1 MKKRMVSL
9 LLVLAMLLSMCPS
22 FVVHS
27 HAAETN
33 GTIFAVENA
42 WSAVG
47 STVKVNILV
56 ENNTGIT
63 YAGLKI
69 SWADGL
75 TLVDAENG
83 SVFGDLT
90 YQEPNRYVQSGTNF
104 IWYGNM
110 MNTIEDGV
118 VLTLTFEVAEDALD
132 STMLKINVAGDSFV
146 DNDLE
151 EFTPRFIGGG
161 VRIVNYIP
169 GDVNGDGAVN
179 GKDLMQYARYASDGY
194 TTDPDGYNIVLNEN
208 AADVNDDGKINGQD
222 LIMIS
227 RYISDGSTTDPDGYN
242 IILKPVT
249 PKCTHANM
257 IHHPYK
263 AVTCTADGNV
273 EYYVCDDCGLYF
285 NNAEAGVELT
295 WDQIVLVSTGHNTVI
310 DEAVAP
316 TYTSTGLT
324 EGSHCS
330 VCGEVFVAQ
339 EIIPVLQ
346 ANYHSITYH
355 NLKTAEYPEVTQYAE
370 HLGTELPEPAAPG
383 YEFMGWYAESD
394 YRTIV
399 DRIPANSTQ
408 DYHLYAKWELVTYNI
423 YFDPANAPE
432 HDNPTTYTVEDRIIL
447 RDPTWAGLAFTGWT
461 DADGKSWKEI
471 PKGTTGDLEL
481 TANWKLMRNIAT
493 PGTNTLMEVEYYA
506 HSNLYVFIYELGT
519 IEHVVLEELNEGAPN
534 TYYHSGAAD
543 FTLSVE
549 QTLEMSEE
557 VANSIART
565 ISKSV
570 STSSEWETSKE
581 WAEEKSIEHSTNE
594 SIGIEIGTDDWPVK
608 TSIEASYGYANAS
621 GKSWGESSTS
631 GGSYGEE
638 TENGEET
645 SSSLAY
651 TTTLSTTTSSSITV
665 PKDSPLGYYSYAHV
679 GNIRVFGIVT
689 YDPDTQRVYLN
700 TYSMLDN
707 MHDMLLYYPTVDAMN
722 HPTCETLEYKIPRDK
737 ISEDLDKAYFVEYK
751 ANGGTGTMNSSMHTI
766 GGKEKLLENEFTR
779 EGYIFTGWESRN
791 EDGTIKSFF
800 DNNQVI
806 EDIATRGELV
816 TLYAQWEPVKYT
828 INYDVNQT
836 NGATT
841 TVQYRPEPTVC
852 KYDEDVKL
860 ADTPMLPGYSFLGWY
875 YTYVEGK
882 ETKTAKLGD
891 AGEVLEKANLV
902 NTQDGSFNVFAKW
915 EANTYTLSF
924 ELNGGTMDTTSKS
937 VVFDSQ
943 YGSLGVPQKADHVF
957 VGWYLADG
965 TTEITA
971 NEYVRIYEDHK
982 VYAKWLKS
990 KATIYER
997 DDIHNPGVP
1006 DVEIDDDDAFWH
1018 EEVNPGFNKEDLIKA
1033 GYTQLHIVV
1042 HFDLCEIDQG
1052 NQWMRLEAWYDKE
1065 NTVIKEW
1072 KYNSTPSGWTY
1083 YEESYTI
1090 PLDSSYTSDSCA
1102 FYVGYDAWGNGNDD
1116 WWLGDTC
1123 YTVTALKN

>member
-295 WDQIVLVSTGHNTVI
+295 WDQILLVSAGHNTVI

-316 TYTSTGLT
+316 TYENTGLT

-594 SIGIEIGTDDWPVK
+594 SIGIEIGKEAWPVK

-689 YDPDTQRVYLN
+689 YDPETQRVYLN

-737 ISEDLDKAYFVEYK
+737 ISEALDKAYFVKYD

-766 GGKEKLLENEFTR
+766 GGEEKLLENQFTR
-779 EGYIFTGWESRN
+779 KGYIFTGWESRN

-836 NGATT
+836 NGAST

-937 VVFDSQ
+937 VVFDKQ

-971 NEYVRIYEDHK
+971 DEYVRIYEDHK

-990 KATIYER
+990 KATIYQR

-1006 DVEIDDDDAFWH
+1006 DVRIDDDDAFWH
-1018 EEVNPGFNKEDLIKA
+1018 ELVDPDFDKDALIKA
-1033 GYTQLHIVV
+1033 GYSQLHIVV

-1072 KYNSTPSGWTY
+1072 KYNSTPSGWTS

-1090 PLDSSYTSDSCA
+1090 PLDSSYTSNTCA

>member
-146 DNDLE
+146 DNDLG

-169 GDVNGDGAVN
+169 GDVNGDGTVN

-194 TTDPDGYNIVLNEN
+194 TTDPDGYNIVLDEN

-594 SIGIEIGTDDWPVK
+594 SIGIEIGKEAWPVK

-689 YDPDTQRVYLN
+689 YDPETQRVYLN

-737 ISEDLDKAYFVEYK
+737 ISEALDKAYFVKYD

-766 GGKEKLLENEFTR
+766 GGEEKLLENQFTR
-779 EGYIFTGWESRN
+779 KGYIFTGWESRN
-791 EDGTIKSFF
+791 EDGTIKSF
-800 DNNQVI
+800 
-806 EDIATRGELV
+806 
-816 TLYAQWEPVKYT
+816 T
-828 INYDVNQT
+828 I
-836 NGATT
+836 
-841 TVQYRPEPTVC
+841 
-852 KYDEDVKL
+852 
-860 ADTPMLPGYSFLGWY
+860 SF
-875 YTYVEGK
+875 
-882 ETKTAKLGD
+882 
-891 AGEVLEKANLV
+891 
-902 NTQDGSFNVFAKW
+902 FF
-915 EANTYTLSF
+915 F
-924 ELNGGTMDTTSKS
+924 ITS
-937 VVFDSQ
+937 
-943 YGSLGVPQKADHVF
+943 
-957 VGWYLADG
+957 
-965 TTEITA
+965 
-971 NEYVRIYEDHK
+971 RI
-982 VYAKWLKS
+982 
-990 KATIYER
+990 I
-997 DDIHNPGVP
+997 
-1006 DVEIDDDDAFWH
+1006 
-1018 EEVNPGFNKEDLIKA
+1018 
-1033 GYTQLHIVV
+1033 
-1042 HFDLCEIDQG
+1042 
-1052 NQWMRLEAWYDKE
+1052 
-1065 NTVIKEW
+1065 
-1072 KYNSTPSGWTY
+1072 
-1083 YEESYTI
+1083 
-1090 PLDSSYTSDSCA
+1090 
-1102 FYVGYDAWGNGNDD
+1102 
-1116 WWLGDTC
+1116 
-1123 YTVTALKN
+1123 

>member
-118 VLTLTFEVAEDALD
+118 VLTLTFEVAEDAPD

-316 TYTSTGLT
+316 TYENTGLT

-339 EIIPVLQ
+339 EIVPVLQ

-594 SIGIEIGTDDWPVK
+594 SIGIEIGKEAWPVK

-689 YDPDTQRVYLN
+689 YDPKTQRVYLN

-737 ISEDLDKAYFVEYK
+737 ISEALDKAYFVKYD
-751 ANGGTGTMNSSMHTI
+751 ANGGTGTMDSSMHTI

-836 NGATT
+836 NGAST

-902 NTQDGSFNVFAKW
+902 NTQNGSFNVFAKW

-965 TTEITA
+965 TTEIKA
-971 NEYVRIYEDHK
+971 NDKVRIYEDHK

-990 KATIYER
+990 KATIYQR

-1018 EEVNPGFNKEDLIKA
+1018 ELVDPGFNKEDLIKA
-1033 GYTQLHIVV
+1033 GYSQLHIVV

-1052 NQWMRLEAWYDKE
+1052 NQWMRLEAFYDKE

-1090 PLDSSYTSDSCA
+1090 PLDSSYTSNTCA

>member
-242 IILKPVT
+242 IILKPST

-316 TYTSTGLT
+316 TYENTGLT

-493 PGTNTLMEVEYYA
+493 PGTNTLMEVKYYA

-581 WAEEKSIEHSTNE
+581 WAEERSIEHSTNE
-594 SIGIEIGTDDWPVK
+594 SIGIQIGKDDWPVK

-689 YDPDTQRVYLN
+689 YDPETQRVYLN

-737 ISEDLDKAYFVEYK
+737 ISEALDKAYFVEYK
-751 ANGGTGTMNSSMHTI
+751 ANGGTGTMDSSMHTI

-836 NGATT
+836 NGAST

-875 YTYVEGK
+875 YTYEEGK

-902 NTQDGSFNVFAKW
+902 NTQNGSFNVFAKW

-937 VVFDSQ
+937 VVFDKQ

-965 TTEITA
+965 TTEIKA
-971 NEYVRIYEDHK
+971 NDQVRIYEDHK

-990 KATIYER
+990 KATIYRR

-1006 DVEIDDDDAFWH
+1006 DVRIDDDDAFWH

-1033 GYTQLHIVV
+1033 GYSQLHIVV

-1052 NQWMRLEAWYDKE
+1052 NQRMRLEAFYDKE